1 MPKFIRNLLPRPPEP
16 NNAGTR
22 PFHPIP
28 ATPTASGPKESAGL
42 VNLEEIAATLNVSK
56 RQVQKMMRS
65 RAIPF
70 VTLGRRCV
78 RFDSR
83 EVLAF
88 VKKKYGIAAMDA
100 DTR

>member
-1 MPKFIRNLLPRPPEP
+1 MKFHKPLTTHGGDAPLSRAAAPKD
-16 NNAGTR
+16 AA
-22 PFHPIP
+22 H
-28 ATPTASGPKESAGL
+28 L
-42 VNLEEIAATLNVSK
+42 VNVEEIARTLNVSK
-56 RQVQKMMRS
+56 RQVQKMMRA

-78 RFDSR
+78 RFDPR

-88 VKKKYGIAAMDA
+88 VKRKYGIAAMDA